1 MIQARLLLACIHVC
15 MHGSGEVVWGS
26 CIVACAWERE
36 SARELLS
43 VAVIESESFEWIVED
58 EAISSLVWKLCVD
71 KAKSTTALSS
81 LLLRSISRPSP

>member
-1 MIQARLLLACIHVC
+1 MGWNC
-15 MHGSGEVVWGS
+15 

-36 SARELLS
+36 LAPELLS

-58 EAISSLVWKLCVD
+58 EAISSLVWKLWVD

-81 LLLRSISRPSP
+81 LLLRSISRPRP